1 VQGDAAERF
10 VVFGLR
16 LLAVCFAVVGLLY
29 LVLPSPSLNFMSDVG
44 EIFGNHTRA
53 PHTQEYLWLSLGFAY
68 MVVITGL
75 CVIAQAD
82 VVRYRP
88 LLLLLAAGKAASSL
102 TSLAFFLIQEHA
114 FAYLLGF
121 LVDGSLILVAL
132 WLYVLAGRIDR
143 PLVTGGASRPGLGAT
158 ERRTLSAVC
167 SAMAPGIDGL
177 PAAELEVDAC
187 GPVADFLG
195 AVPPDLLLQL
205 RLGLRAFEW
214 LPFPRRFSKLDQP
227 ARERFLVK
235 LEGSRSSLKLDL
247 LLMAKL
253 FSTLGYAVTPE
264 VQERVGYDL
273 RCELDDGT
281 VPEPAGSLGDTTPR
295 TEGEE
300 CDVVVIGS
308 GAGGAVTATTLA
320 EAGLDVLV
328 LEAGRH
334 YDRDS
339 YPRDQLDA
347 VRSLYRGAGLTIAAG
362 KPKIPVPVAKTVG
375 GTTVVNSGTCFR
387 APAEVLDDWATRFG
401 IDWAGDLDDDFA
413 EAEEMLRVQRLDPE
427 RMGRNGQLAMEGAA
441 ALGVGGGPISRNAGG
456 CTQCSSC
463 PLGCPIDAKRGMH
476 VSYLPRAVAAG
487 ARLRAGVEVRRVL
500 IENGRAVGVECRT
513 GADGGGP
520 ASTFTVRARRAVVLA
535 GGAFGTPEL
544 LMRSGLGGGAVG
556 SNLHIHPACWVGARY
571 PEEVRGWEGVM
582 QSYYLDEW
590 EAQGILLEATFT
602 PLAFGGAWL
611 VGSGVEHQRA
621 MLDYPHMGSIGVQ
634 LTDRSA
640 GRVSTG
646 RDGGLRIAYDL
657 DRADAARV
665 VFGIARAA
673 EVHFAAGATEVYPN
687 VAGIKVLR
695 PGDLPGFEAA
705 RIKPADLRL
714 EGFHPMGTA
723 RIAAD
728 PRQGACAL
736 DGSLHGTAGLYVADA
751 SLFPTALGVN
761 PMMTIIAF
769 AKQVGRQVA
778 GAAERPLS
786 APGRR

>member
-1 VQGDAAERF
+1 VQGESAERF

-16 LLAVCFAVVGLLY
+16 VLAVCFAVVGLLY
-29 LVLPSPSLNFMSDVG
+29 LVLPSPSLDFMSDVG
-44 EIFGNHTRA
+44 EIVGNHTRA

-102 TSLAFFLIQEHA
+102 TSLAFFLIQEHV
-114 FAYLLGF
+114 FAYLLGA
-121 LVDGSLILVAL
+121 LVDGSLIFVAL
-132 WLYVLAGRIDR
+132 WLYVLAGRVDR
-143 PLVTGGASRPGLGAT
+143 PLVAGGARRPGLGAA

-177 PAAELEVDAC
+177 PAAELEVDAS
-187 GPVADFLG
+187 GPVVDFLA
-195 AVPPDLLLQL
+195 AVPPHLLLQL

-227 ARERFLVK
+227 ARERFLAK
-235 LEGSRSSLKLDL
+235 LEGSRSALKLDL

-264 VQERVGYDL
+264 VQARVGYDL
-273 RCELDDGT
+273 RCELGDGT
-281 VPEPAGSLGDTTPR
+281 VPEPAGSLGDTAPR
-295 TEGEE
+295 PEGEE

-308 GAGGAVTATTLA
+308 GAGGAVAATTLA

-328 LEAGRH
+328 LEAGAH
-334 YDRDS
+334 HNRDN

-347 VRSLYRGAGLTIAAG
+347 VRTLYRDAGLTIANG
-362 KPKIPVPVAKTVG
+362 KPKIPVPVARTVG

-387 APAEVLDDWATRFG
+387 APEEVLEDWAGRFG
-401 IDWAGDLDDDFA
+401 IGWARDLDGDFA
-413 EAEEMLRVQRLDPE
+413 EAEEMLRVQPLDPE

-441 ALGVGGGPISRNAGG
+441 ALGVGGGPIARNAGG

-500 IENGRAVGVECRT
+500 VEGGRAVGVECRA
-513 GADGGGP
+513 GGDGDVP
-520 ASTFTVRARRAVVLA
+520 STFTVRARRAVVLA

-544 LMRSGLGGGAVG
+544 LTRSGLGSGAVG
-556 SNLHIHPACWVGARY
+556 DNLHIHPACWVGARY

-590 EAQGILLEATFT
+590 EPQVLLEATFT

-611 VGSGVEHQRA
+611 IGSGVEHQRA

-634 LTDRSA
+634 LTDRSS
-640 GRVSTG
+640 GRVRTG
-646 RDGGLRIAYDL
+646 GDGGLRISYDL

-695 PGDLPGFEAA
+695 PGDLPNFEAA

-723 RIAAD
+723 RIAPD
-728 PRQGACAL
+728 PRQGACAA
-736 DGSLHGTAGLYVADA
+736 DGSVHGTADLYVADA

-778 GAAERPLS
+778 EGAGRPVSSS
-786 APGRR
+786 ARS